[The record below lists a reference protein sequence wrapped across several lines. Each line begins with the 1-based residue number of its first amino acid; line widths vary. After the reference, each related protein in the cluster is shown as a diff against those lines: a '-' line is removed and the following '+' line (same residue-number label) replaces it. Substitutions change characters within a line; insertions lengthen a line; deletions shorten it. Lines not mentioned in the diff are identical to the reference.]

1 MKGGETMR
9 KSVLFVF
16 AFCSFLLISMYMSDA
31 SEGPNIGSEHEE
43 YVDESIKEY
52 RLDDQAGVT
61 AFNEKKV
68 EITHVNECN
77 EDSKKYGKYL
87 VDLTLLSDVF
97 CHVNDAIERVDS
109 LLTDGRETF
118 QINLSFIFLRV
129 TGGIDWCD
137 ESINRGIEELKN
149 YTLRLRE
156 KEENLIAEIE
166 EKIYTIQLTNTGTT
180 QEHKNYESTK
190 DMSLNKL
197 TMSLFAM
204 SEFMKYV
211 VMKESLF

>member
-1 MKGGETMR
+1 MR

-16 AFCSFLLISMYMSDA
+16 AFCSFLLIGTYMSDA

-52 RLDDQAGVT
+52 RLDDKTGVT

-68 EITHVNECN
+68 EINHANECN
-77 EDSKKYGKYL
+77 EDSKKYRKYL
-87 VDLTLLSDVF
+87 VDLTLFSDVF
-97 CHVNDAIERVDS
+97 CYADDVMERVDS
-109 LLTDGRETF
+109 LLSKSKETF
-118 QINLSFIFLRV
+118 ENNLSFIFLRV
-129 TGGIDWCD
+129 ADGIDWCD

-149 YTLRLRE
+149 YALRLRE
-156 KEENLIAEIE
+156 KEENLITEIQ

-180 QEHKNYESTK
+180 QKHKNYESTK

-197 TMSLFAM
+197 TMSLFVM
-204 SEFMKYV
+204 SEFMEYV

>member
-1 MKGGETMR
+1 MR

-16 AFCSFLLISMYMSDA
+16 AFCSFLLINIYMSDA

-68 EITHVNECN
+68 KVTHANESN
-77 EDSKKYGKYL
+77 EDSKKYGKYM

-109 LLTDGRETF
+109 LLSDGRETF

-129 TGGIDWCD
+129 TDGIDWCD

-156 KEENLIAEIE
+156 KEENLITENE
-166 EKIYTIQLTNTGTT
+166 EKIYTIQLTNTGTI

-190 DMSLNKL
+190 DMSLNKH
-197 TMSLFAM
+197 TMSLFVM